1 MYKGSADWAFIRK
14 VKDAL
19 IADGCFIEGA
29 DIESSVIGI
38 RSRIGRGVKIRRSL
52 MLGSDD
58 YETPEEIAAAQKG
71 GEPPVGIGDGSLMY
85 SVQALWTAA
94 QHRLPLSVVVLNN
107 RGYGA
112 MRSFSRVM
120 GTHSVPGI
128 ELPGLDFTAIA
139 RGHGCATER
148 VEKAGALDEALA
160 WALASDGPAL
170 LDVAVDAAVPTLYR
184 PAGEDAR

>member
-1 MYKGSADWAFIRK
+1 MASRRRGPAS
-14 VKDAL
+14 VGVAL
-19 IADGCFIEGA
+19 ARAEAGN
-29 DIESSVIGI
+29 
-38 RSRIGRGVKIRRSL
+38 
-52 MLGSDD
+52 
-58 YETPEEIAAAQKG
+58 AAR
-71 GEPPVGIGDGSLMY
+71 VVCLIGDGSLMY

-139 RGHGCATER
+139 RGHGCAAER
-148 VEKAGALDEALA
+148 VEEPGALDGALA
-160 WALASDGPAL
+160 WALSADGPAL
-170 LDVAVDAAVPTLYR
+170 LDVAVDAAVPDLYLAPGEGGRCWPRPRVR
-184 PAGEDAR
+184 PAGTRA